1 MTKKTVSGPTQ
12 VHGTGLEK
20 MPNDNAQRFAR
31 VKHAAECGPCG
42 RSFVTSYKEAVASNA
57 R

>member
-31 VKHAAECGPCG
+31 VKHAAECG